1 MGKMLVKIAV
11 VLLFAVGFPTKP
23 ATGQTYCNPINLSRQ
38 FSANYSADESLND
51 PTVVLFRN
59 KYYLFASNAG
69 GYWASGDLLSWKFIP
84 DSNLPLDKKEP
95 TATVIGDWLYFFASF
110 TGTVYRTQDP
120 DSGKW
125 EEYTNSQLLSLIGD
139 FAVFADTNG
148 KVYCY
153 YGCTNNSG
161 VMFRELDTKNQLN
174 PVGSPIVCQV
184 KNPLKKDLKKAKANP
199 DKTGNLTAT
208 GSWMTKYNGK
218 YYYQCAEINKGSSIY
233 SDVVYVSESPIGP
246 FNYAANNPVLFIP
259 EGYIS
264 GASKGSTFA
273 DKYGNWWYITTVSVR
288 ANSNRLNKLAL
299 FPAGFDENGNLF
311 VKSDFADLPIVM
323 PTARNTDIDRLDPE
337 WALISDEAT
346 AQASTSAYP
355 ENSAIDDDVTSFWS
369 ARTGKRGEW
378 LSLDLGSECM
388 VNALQINFDLNKT
401 TPNVSDSVK
410 AFQYLVEYSADKKN
424 WKKLID
430 KTTNTDYQQSA
441 YDEVKTPV
449 EARYLK
455 ITNYNVPQGTFAISE
470 LRVFGLG
477 THRKPKKV
485 SELKV
490 IRDYRDPQSVKLFWK
505 KQSNTTGYNIRYGT
519 EKDKLY
525 HSCKVGKIT
534 KLSLHCPDKNKAY
547 WFRID
552 AFNENGV
559 AEGKPVM
566 CR

>member
-1 MGKMLVKIAV
+1 MGKTMVKIALV
-11 VLLFAVGFPTKP
+11 NLFCLLIRVIPVS
-23 ATGQTYCNPINLSRQ
+23 GQTYCNPINLSRQ
-38 FSANYSADESLND
+38 FSSVSSANESLGD

-59 KYYLFASNAG
+59 KYYLFATNAG
-69 GYWASGDLLSWKFIP
+69 GYWTSSDLLSWKFIP

-110 TGTVYRTQDP
+110 TGTVYRTQNP

-148 KVYCY
+148 KVYAY

-161 VMFRELDTKNQLN
+161 VMFRELDAKNQLN
-174 PVGSPIVCQV
+174 PVGSPIVCAV
-184 KNPLKKDLKKAKANP
+184 KNPLKKELKKAKANT
-199 DKTGNLTAT
+199 DKARNHTAT

-218 YYYQCAEINKGSSIY
+218 YYYQCTEINKGTNTS
-233 SDVVYVSESPIGP
+233 SDVVYVSDSPIGP
-246 FNYAANNPVLFIP
+246 FSYAANNPISFIP
-259 EGYIS
+259 NGYIS
-264 GASKGSTFA
+264 NASKGSTFT
-273 DKYGNWWYITTVSVR
+273 DRYGNWWYVASVSVGSGH
-288 ANSNRLNKLAL
+288 NSQTKLAL
-299 FPAGFDENGNLF
+299 FPAGFDDAGNLF
-311 VKSDFADLPIVM
+311 IKSDFADLPIVM
-323 PTARNTDIDRLDPE
+323 PTGKNTDIERLDPE

-378 LSLDLGSECM
+378 LSLDLGSECT
-388 VNALQINFDLNKT
+388 VNALQLNFSKNKITLNM
-401 TPNVSDSVK
+401 SDSVK
-410 AFQYLVEYSADKKN
+410 AYQYLVEYSADKKN
-424 WKKLID
+424 WKKLVD
-430 KTTNTDYQQSA
+430 RTANTDYQLSN

-455 ITNYNVPQGTFAISE
+455 ISNYNVPQGTFAISE
-470 LRVFGLG
+470 IRVFGLG

-490 IRDYRDPQSVKLFWK
+490 VRDYRDPQSVKLFWK
-505 KQSNTTGYNIRYGT
+505 KQPNTTGYNIRYGT

-525 HSCKVGKIT
+525 HNYQVSKVSRLTI
-534 KLSLHCPDKNKAY
+534 HCPDKNKSY
-547 WFRID
+547 WFKID
-552 AFNENGV
+552 AFNSNGV

-566 CR
+566 CH